1 MGQEAFEG
9 HGQVIVCKVVEDA
22 ADEAADEEAA
32 DSVGRASASGG
43 EVVENRE
50 ASL

>member
-1 MGQEAFEG
+1 MSQEAFEG

-32 DSVGRASASGG
+32 DSASAGG
-43 EVVENRE
+43 VVVEDNQE
-50 ASL
+50 ASV